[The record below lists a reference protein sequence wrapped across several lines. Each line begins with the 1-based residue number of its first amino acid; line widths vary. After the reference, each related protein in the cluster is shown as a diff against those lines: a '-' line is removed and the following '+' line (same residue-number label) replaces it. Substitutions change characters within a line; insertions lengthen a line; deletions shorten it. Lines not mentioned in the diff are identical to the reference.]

1 MNLSRYLW
9 VYINFKGKDNMALI
23 NFQPN
28 PKIPPIGF
36 FDPISVDPK
45 DMMTDV
51 EYLLGILKKLNEVIA
66 QVNQNTE
73 FINNYTGKI
82 EEIEAEIA
90 DLRKEMTDFEAN
102 INTEI
107 NERFATIKIELQS
120 MIAAALTQANAYTDA
135 VASTLEQEIR
145 EISLGQI
152 AVYDPTT
159 GVLSPLQ
166 TVIDNL
172 YGTTREEALTATEYD
187 GLELTATS
195 YDAYQITAFNYDKY
209 GKSILTTS
217 A

>member
-1 MNLSRYLW
+1 
-9 VYINFKGKDNMALI
+9 MALI

-66 QVNQNTE
+66 QVNQNSE

-82 EEIEAEIA
+82 EEIETEIA
-90 DLRKEMTDFEAN
+90 ALRQEMTDFEAN
-102 INTEI
+102 INVEI
-107 NERFATIKIELQS
+107 NERFVTIKTELQS
-120 MIAAALTQANAYTDA
+120 LIATALTQANAYTDA
-135 VASTLEQEIR
+135 VASTLEQQIS

-152 AVYDPTT
+152 SVYDPTT

-187 GLELTATS
+187 GLDLTATA

-209 GKSILTTS
+209 GKTILTPS